1 MCPEKRLVPTVPTK
15 MAIQQGIRATY
26 AVGNKAAE

>member
-1 MCPEKRLVPTVPTK
+1 MPCDATPIGLPLK